1 MIKNNDKQQTYMIG
15 EIKVPDYYIGISGQ
29 TVEDVLNDF
38 DLNTTHHLASATE
51 YIFRCKRKH
60 ETPKEDLKKA
70 IHHLI
75 LELKRIEKE

>member
-1 MIKNNDKQQTYMIG
+1 MNKEKYMIQ
-15 EIKVPDYYIGISGQ
+15 EIKVPEYYIGLSGQ

-38 DLNTTHHLASATE
+38 DLNTAHHLASATE
-51 YIFRCKRKH
+51 YIFRARRKH
-60 ETPKEDLKKA
+60 KSPKEDLTKA